1 MIDTH
6 AIRLVKKVT
15 HSSGV
20 ILRSRRRRRISVFP
34 SFINAE
40 MLHFAQHDMLLVL
53 RYEFGLRDTS
63 DHQDQSPRLEIARKR
78 TPLPPKIARIK
89 ANKYQ

>member
-1 MIDTH
+1 
-6 AIRLVKKVT
+6 
-15 HSSGV
+15 
-20 ILRSRRRRRISVFP
+20 
-34 SFINAE
+34 

-53 RYEFGLRDTS
+53 RYEFGLRD
-63 DHQDQSPRLEIARKR
+63 DQSPRLEIARKR

>member
-53 RYEFGLRDTS
+53 RYEFGLRD
-63 DHQDQSPRLEIARKR
+63 DQSPRLEIARKR